1 MTDFLRVSGNDYFM
15 SVDTADVKEDLVIG
29 QVHAEDKDQGANG
42 QVKYFLKNPGNT
54 QVSCNFMSWPC

>member
-1 MTDFLRVSGNDYFM
+1 MTNFYSGNDYFM
-15 SVDTADVKEDLVIG
+15 RVDTADVKEELVIG

-54 QVSCNFMSWPC
+54 QVR